1 MTRDEIVDLFDRRM
15 NAFNDHDVESFAET
29 YTEDAVVE
37 SPLGGTHQGRAAITA
52 VAAAFLSAL
61 SDATFSQDALIIDGD
76 QVVEVVTM
84 SGTDNG
90 GFMGMDS
97 SGLGALVA
105 SSVTAKNNAGQI
117 KLVSLTKRLQDL
129 LAIAKLL
136 TVFDAYDSE
145 AEAIN
150 SFAAQT
156 TA

>member
-90 GFMGMDS
+90 GFMGMAP
-97 SGLGALVA
+97 SGRPAQLPMVVVCRVADGLIAHERRIYDFTGMLVQIG
-105 SSVTAKNNAGQI
+105 VLKAKPA
-117 KLVSLTKRLQDL
+117 
-129 LAIAKLL
+129 
-136 TVFDAYDSE
+136 
-145 AEAIN
+145 
-150 SFAAQT
+150 
-156 TA
+156 